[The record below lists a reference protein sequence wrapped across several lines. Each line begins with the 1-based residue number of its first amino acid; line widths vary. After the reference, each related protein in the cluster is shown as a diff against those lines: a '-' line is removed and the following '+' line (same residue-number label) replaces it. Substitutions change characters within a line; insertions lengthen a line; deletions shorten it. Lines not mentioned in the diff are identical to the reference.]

1 MNYTNFKELAEN
13 IKKES
18 DRFSFK
24 NENVFDVVKRFQP
37 LLIEEITE
45 VTECKVTDCHFT
57 RKDKLISRKD
67 KLIEAIDVLFYIA
80 SLYNDLNKVVN
91 NGMMTEEKINIKIN
105 YYKDYFDDNV
115 QWTDDQFDSR
125 IVNIF
130 FTDIYRQFNERKYH
144 YEKIVKF
151 YDLSENEQAKRLDSI
166 YNGIFKLYYLTIDW
180 MEHINKNYFDLDW
193 LTDLK
198 YKIILER

>member
-1 MNYTNFKELAEN
+1 MNYTNFKELAKK

-45 VTECKVTDCHFT
+45 VTTCHS
-57 RKDKLISRKD
+57 SRKD

-91 NGMMTEEKINIKIN
+91 KGMMTEEKINIKVN
-105 YYKDYFDDNV
+105 YYKNYFDDNV
-115 QWTDDQFDSR
+115 QWTDDQFESTL
-125 IVNIF
+125 VNIF

-144 YEKIVKF
+144 YDGIVKF
-151 YDLSENEQAKRLDSI
+151 YDLPENEQASRLDSI

-180 MEHINKNYFDLDW
+180 MEHINKNYLDLVDLDW

>member
-1 MNYTNFKELAEN
+1 MDYTNFKELSKN

-24 NENVFDVVKRFQP
+24 NENVYDVVKRFQP

-45 VTECKVTDCHFT
+45 VTTC
-57 RKDKLISRKD
+57 RSSRKD
-67 KLIEAIDVLFYIA
+67 KVVEAIDVLFYIV

-105 YYKDYFDDNV
+105 YYKNYFKINYYKDYFDDNV
-115 QWTDDQFDSR
+115 QWTDDQFESHL
-125 IVNIF
+125 VNIF

-144 YEKIVKF
+144 YEGIVEF
-151 YDLSENEQAKRLDSI
+151 YDLPKNEQAERLGSI

-180 MEHINKNYFDLDW
+180 MEVINKNCLDLDW